1 MWIVSMTP
9 TTTRRHAAPWP
20 VGNSGRQQGDAS
32 WRGDGFPFSAACVG
46 SPGHRRGR
54 FPRGDGE
61 PATLGEIEAIRNAW
75 GVDVCEDPVDVERWS
90 PLNPSRGQCGPTAL
104 VVHDLLGGWLCVAKV
119 RLEDGSYQG
128 YHWWNRYPEA
138 STSTSLVISS
148 RPASPLR
155 SHGSSS
161 ALPRS
166 DAGNLSTCCS
176 AHVSSSRSPLTH
188 LHPDHDGGQVER
200 KRHRS
205 FARHSSADDVR
216 AGVCVRVPCSRLRC
230 AQRLDPRL
238 GELARVCHQTGMG
251 ASGRAA
257 AAPGLRV
264 DRECHHGVGVHCVGG
279 ACNGGNMRRV
289 SLGAK
294 E

>member
-1 MWIVSMTP
+1 MTP

-200 KRHRS
+200 KRHKRRS
-205 FARHSSADDVR
+205 YRSTSSFDRFVTAMRVVQAAMPGWVGGAD
-216 AGVCVRVPCSRLRC
+216 
-230 AQRLDPRL
+230 
-238 GELARVCHQTGMG
+238 G
-251 ASGRAA
+251 ASGWWCSMMRQRWRA
-257 AAPGLRV
+257 R
-264 DRECHHGVGVHCVGG
+264 
-279 ACNGGNMRRV
+279 
-289 SLGAK
+289 
-294 E
+294 

>member
-1 MWIVSMTP
+1 MTP

-128 YHWWNRYPEA
+128 YHWWNRLPGGVDIDLTRDQFAAGE
-138 STSTSLVISS
+138 SLEEPRVFE
-148 RPASPLR
+148 RPPKIRRGEPQYLLLR
-155 SHGSSS
+155 
-161 ALPRS
+161 
-166 DAGNLSTCCS
+166 
-176 AHVSSSRSPLTH
+176 
-188 LHPDHDGGQVER
+188 
-200 KRHRS
+200 
-205 FARHSSADDVR
+205 
-216 AGVCVRVPCSRLRC
+216 
-230 AQRLDPRL
+230 
-238 GELARVCHQTGMG
+238 ARVFESLTPHTP
-251 ASGRAA
+251 
-257 AAPGLRV
+257 AP
-264 DRECHHGVGVHCVGG
+264 
-279 ACNGGNMRRV
+279 
-289 SLGAK
+289 
-294 E
+294 